1 MKEKLMT
8 LSTEIVNAS
17 EITLSLV
24 AAMAEINCDAEAYS
38 RIDRISNAF
47 CGVSDYL
54 LRISDDIEKAAS
66 SVSG

>member
-1 MKEKLMT
+1 MKDKLTT
-8 LSTEIVNAS
+8 LSTAVINAS

-54 LRISDDIEKAAS
+54 CRIADDIEKAAS